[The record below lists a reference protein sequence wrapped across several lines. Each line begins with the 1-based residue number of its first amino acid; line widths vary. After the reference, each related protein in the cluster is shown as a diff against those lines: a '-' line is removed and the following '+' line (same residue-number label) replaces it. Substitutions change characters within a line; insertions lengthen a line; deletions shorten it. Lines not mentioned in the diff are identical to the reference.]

1 MMYVFIIFGLVLLI
15 ISADILINASISLA
29 NYFGISPLIIGLTLV
44 SVGTSAPEL
53 VTCIIA
59 AIHDS
64 PNLIMG
70 NIIGS
75 NIANVWLAL
84 SIPALIYPISAQ
96 NNLLKFNGIFL
107 LVTTSLFIFTI
118 WDNIIT
124 MLEGYILLGFMVSYL
139 YLLYL
144 RTKQKLLD
152 ADITPIP
159 PKNGAQLSKHFIAKN
174 ILKIIFSSIGLSIG
188 AESLISGT
196 KELAQ
201 HLGIS
206 EFIIGITVIALGT
219 SIPEILI
226 SIMAA
231 LKKETDVALGN
242 IIGSNIMNILLI
254 LGITSIIN
262 PIPIDSFI
270 TSFDAWIV
278 LGTTLTI
285 LPFIIFKRDIKWPTG
300 ILFLALYSLYITFYV
315 IK

>member
-1 MMYVFIIFGLVLLI
+1 MFFIIFGLVLLI